1 MEGKS
6 NGQGL
11 IRVGLP
17 VFEGDTRVFQARL
30 LQFVSWA
37 LGALSA
43 ALLVADLLGGPL
55 LGGGRVLAV
64 AVLLGA
70 AAVAGLLFHYQKR
83 LETGSLA
90 VVLLTLAAYI
100 VSVVWPPLY
109 LAAALVLWGI
119 LLLVAGLLLGRVWVF
134 TLGILGVMAMLLP
147 GIFTPPSAWPWTAT
161 TSFLMAAGLGV
172 FGYLVYLASDM
183 AYRYQAGVRE
193 LQRTLHQTE
202 ATLQGQ
208 VEERTRALA
217 LAARV
222 GRQITR
228 VRELDTLL
236 HEAVELICER
246 FNLYYAQIYLL
257 NPVTNDLELRAGTG
271 TVGEELLRRGHRLP
285 VGPGSINGT
294 AALSRQPIAVA
305 FARESPIF
313 LPNPLLP
320 ETQSE
325 LAVPM
330 IIEEEVIGVLNLQD
344 NIPGSL
350 GDENIAAYTALAA
363 QLAVAVVNARL
374 FEEVGHTREELA
386 RQARVLTQDG
396 WNRFL
401 SDHSAHVVWEGDGTA
416 VSEEAGRLVQ
426 PIDVRGTTI
435 GLLELGTKSVVEDD
449 QVRSLVAA
457 VAGQLGAHL
466 ENLRLTQQAE
476 EALDEAR
483 RRSVELEIINR
494 VVTAVAASTDLQ
506 QSLQVIVD
514 ELAEATSIKQI
525 GIAILNE
532 ERTHLTVVADR
543 SERLRSPSAVGV
555 VIPLENNPSSQMAI
569 RDKRPVIVDNAM
581 ENPLT
586 ASAHEVLRQRGVRS
600 IVILPL
606 VVGNQVIGTV
616 GLDVVEEGVELTET
630 QLRLAETIVSQ
641 AAAAVQRARLFEQTD
656 LALRAQARLSAELR
670 TVAEVSIGAAGMLET
685 DRLLSTA
692 ADLTKESFDLY
703 HAHIY
708 LLDESGELLMLRAGS
723 GRVGK
728 RMVRENWVI
737 PVTANSIVARAAR
750 DRDVVI
756 VADTREAE
764 DFLPHPLLPETRSEL
779 AVPIAVGERLLGV
792 LDVQADTA
800 GRFRTEDVQVYQI
813 LASQLAVA
821 IQNADFYTQQL
832 ETAEKLREVDR
843 LKTDFLARMSHE
855 LRTPL
860 NSIIGFADVLLMGLD
875 GELTERMVEDL
886 QLIRSSGYHLRDI
899 IGDILDMSKIE
910 AGRLELSFESF
921 DIRRVAAELMATA
934 APLAEQKGLNLQL
947 DIAEDVGTL
956 SADRTRVRQVLWNI
970 VGNAIKFTD
979 HGDVRVSVRRD
990 NGEVIFIISDTGVG
1004 IAPEE
1009 LPHVFEQFRQV
1020 DLLPRGSI
1028 GGTGLGLSI
1037 SKSLIELHGGR
1048 IWAESEPGKGSTFG
1062 FMLPVAPSSEAVSIS
1077 VTPIVRPE

>member
-1 MEGKS
+1 MEDNA
-6 NGQGL
+6 NGQGN
-11 IRVGLP
+11 ISFGLP
-17 VFEGDTRVFQARL
+17 VFEGDTRIYQARL
-30 LQFVSWA
+30 LQLVSWSLA
-37 LGALSA
+37 ALSA
-43 ALLVADLLGGPL
+43 ALLIADLLGGPVLVEGRILVVGLL
-55 LGGGRVLAV
+55 LGT
-64 AVLLGA
+64 A
-70 AAVAGLLFHYQKR
+70 AIAGLIFHSQQR
-83 LETGSLA
+83 LESGSLS
-90 VVLLTLAAYI
+90 VILLVLAAYL
-100 VSVVWPPLY
+100 VAAVWPPPY
-109 LAAALVLWGI
+109 LPAILVLLGI
-119 LLLVAGLLLGRVWVF
+119 LLLAAGLLQGRAWVAALGIFGIVVALLPVLFVPPVALPWTVTSFFVIVAGL
-134 TLGILGVMAMLLP
+134 A
-147 GIFTPPSAWPWTAT
+147 
-161 TSFLMAAGLGV
+161 V
-172 FGYLVYLASDM
+172 FGYLIFLTFDM
-183 AYRYQAGVRE
+183 GYRYQAGARE

-208 VEERTRALA
+208 VEERTNALT

-236 HEAVELICER
+236 QEAVELIRER
-246 FNLYYAQIYLL
+246 FDLYYAQIYLL
-257 NPVTNDLELRAGTG
+257 NSVTNELEIRAGTG
-271 TVGEELLRRGHRLP
+271 TVGEELLRQGHRLP

-294 AALSRQPIAVA
+294 AALSRQPVAVT

-320 ETQSE
+320 DTQSE

-344 NIPGSL
+344 NVPGSL
-350 GDENIAAYTALAA
+350 GDDNIDAFMALAA

-374 FEEVGHTREELA
+374 FEEVSRTREELA
-386 RQARVLTQDG
+386 RQASVSTQDG
-396 WNRFL
+396 WSRFL
-401 SDHSAHVVWEGDGTA
+401 SDHSASAIWEGDGTS
-416 VSEEAGRLVQ
+416 VSEEAGQLFQ

-435 GLLELGTKSVVEDD
+435 GLLELGTNSTAEAD
-449 QVRSLVAA
+449 QARSLVAA
-457 VAGQLGAHL
+457 VAVQLGAHL

-476 EALDEAR
+476 EALGEAR
-483 RRSVELEIINR
+483 RRSDELEIINR
-494 VVTAVAASTDLQ
+494 VVTAVAATTDLQ
-506 QSLQVIVD
+506 KSLQVIVD

-555 VIPLENNPSSQMAI
+555 VIPLENNPSSQIAI

-606 VVGNQVIGTV
+606 VVGNEVIGTV

-641 AAAAVQRARLFEQTD
+641 AASAVQRARLFDQTD
-656 LALRAQARLSAELR
+656 TALKAQARLSAELR
-670 TVAEVSIGAAGMLET
+670 TVAEVSIGAAGMLES

-708 LLDESGELLMLRAGS
+708 LLDETGESLMLRAGA

-737 PVTANSIVARAAR
+737 PVTANSLVARAAR

-756 VADTREAE
+756 ISDTQEAD

-779 AVPIAVGERLLGV
+779 AVPIAVGDRLLGV
-792 LDVQADTA
+792 LDVQADTV
-800 GRFRTEDVQVYQI
+800 GRFRPEDVQVYKI
-813 LASQLAVA
+813 LAAQLAVA

-832 ETAEKLREVDR
+832 ETADKLREVDR

-934 APLAEQKGLNLQL
+934 APLAEQKGLNLEL
-947 DIAEDVGTL
+947 DIAEDVGAL

-990 NGEVIFIISDTGVG
+990 NGEVIFVISDTGVG
-1004 IAPEE
+1004 IAPDE

-1020 DLLPRGSI
+1020 DALPRGSI

-1062 FMLPVAPSSEAVSIS
+1062 FTLPAAGREEPTTGS
-1077 VTPIVRPE
+1077 VM